1 MPSAPTWFTSH
12 DQPPK
17 LITALPKAQRSARSN
32 PPCRLCLAA
41 SEIATPQHPNKD
53 IEISRLWNLLSPT
66 VRLRFSLP
74 PYRSSKMHYTD
85 FLLSVHPH
93 VEKAPYSLFKR
104 DCVDCPGTTPSC
116 PSCSGG
122 KVCSLV
128 PQSCDT
134 CAYTTCVAS
143 NNVPSHHS
151 GPNVGAIAG
160 GVIGGIFFIG
170 VLVFAFYWFV
180 IRPRRIKLEE
190 EWEEEDEAENRK
202 SHFNMQRSERAS
214 VHTVHSVAN
223 SILSRASNFIP
234 IAYIPGVMN
243 RNGTQEHV
251 PPVPPIP
258 AAHGPPLSGASNN
271 GEALF
276 FRPADLRD
284 STYSDT
290 SSLDNRSTFFGRPS
304 ITPSLAR
311 SSIATYRDDA
321 VVNPM
326 PAQTV
331 LRGKANV
338 VSVKSGNSASPSPQT
353 TPAEEI
359 GNPLNRSA
367 SGRKLNIV
375 MPASSDAVRPGSA
388 NSNSSQQTLS
398 SASYGKPTLLTLG
411 GNKAAK
417 PKGQRFPVSSSSS
430 GSTTPQKPTI
440 SSPLA
445 TSTATTPDEQD
456 ASPFSDNASITK
468 SPEQKGAKRTPG
480 GLSAVIEETQSLR
493 GSLGANK
500 RLSRQMEVPRGQ
512 SPFGDEHEA

>member
-1 MPSAPTWFTSH
+1 MESTLSNGAASLSPSA
-12 DQPPK
+12 
-17 LITALPKAQRSARSN
+17 
-32 PPCRLCLAA
+32 
-41 SEIATPQHPNKD
+41 
-53 IEISRLWNLLSPT
+53 
-66 VRLRFSLP
+66 
-74 PYRSSKMHYTD
+74 YRSTKMQYTD

-93 VEKAPYSLFKR
+93 VEKALYSLFKR
-104 DCVDCPGTTPSC
+104 DCFDCPGTTPSC
-116 PSCSGG
+116 PSCPNG

-128 PQSCDT
+128 PQSCDK

-276 FRPADLRD
+276 FHPGDLRD

-338 VSVKSGNSASPSPQT
+338 VSVKSGNSATPSPQT
-353 TPAEEI
+353 TPAEELS
-359 GNPLNRSA
+359 NPLNRSA

-375 MPASSDAVRPGSA
+375 MPTSSDAVRPGSA

-411 GNKAAK
+411 GSKPKAAK
-417 PKGQRFPVSSSSS
+417 GRFPVSSSDS
-430 GSTTPQKPTI
+430 PKPNI

-456 ASPFSDNASITK
+456 ASPFSDAASI
-468 SPEQKGAKRTPG
+468 SHENNGAKRTPG

-493 GSLGANK
+493 GSLAAR
-500 RLSRQMEVPRGQ
+500 RLSRHQEVPRGQ
-512 SPFGDEHEA
+512 SPFGDEHET

>member
-1 MPSAPTWFTSH
+1 MESTF
-12 DQPPK
+12 
-17 LITALPKAQRSARSN
+17 SN
-32 PPCRLCLAA
+32 
-41 SEIATPQHPNKD
+41 
-53 IEISRLWNLLSPT
+53 
-66 VRLRFSLP
+66 
-74 PYRSSKMHYTD
+74 
-85 FLLSVHPH
+85 VHPH
-93 VEKAPYSLFKR
+93 VERALHSLFKR
-104 DCVDCPGTTPSC
+104 NCVDCPRTTPSC
-116 PSCSGG
+116 PSCPGG

-134 CAYTTCVAS
+134 CAYTTCVVS
-143 NNVPSHHS
+143 NDAPSQHS

-160 GVIGGIFFIG
+160 GVVGGVFFIG
-170 VLVFAFYWFV
+170 LIVFAFYWYV
-180 IRPRRIKLEE
+180 IRPRRVRLEE

-202 SHFNMQRSERAS
+202 SNFNMHRSERAS

-243 RNGTQEHV
+243 RNGNQEHV

-258 AAHGPPLSGASNN
+258 AAHGPPVSGHSSN

-276 FRPADLRD
+276 FSPADLRD
-284 STYSDT
+284 STYSDS

-338 VSVKSGNSASPSPQT
+338 VSVKSGNSGTPTSTPPQT
-353 TPAEEI
+353 TPADEI
-359 GNPLNRSA
+359 ANPLNRSA

-375 MPASSDAVRPGSA
+375 MPTSVDAIRPGS
-388 NSNSSQQTLS
+388 SNSSLSQQTLS
-398 SASYGKPTLLTLG
+398 SASYGKPTLLTVG
-411 GNKAAK
+411 GGKPK
-417 PKGQRFPVSSSSS
+417 PKGRFPVSPDPS
-430 GSTTPQKPTI
+430 STTSQTKPNV

-445 TSTATTPDEQD
+445 SSAATTPDEEID
-456 ASPFSDNASITK
+456 ASPFSDAASI
-468 SPEQKGAKRTPG
+468 SPPVGPKRTPG
-480 GLSAVIEETQSLR
+480 GLSAVIEETASMR
-493 GSLGANK
+493 GSLAAR
-500 RLSRQMEVPRGQ
+500 RLSRQQQHQVPRGE

>member
-1 MPSAPTWFTSH
+1 
-12 DQPPK
+12 
-17 LITALPKAQRSARSN
+17 
-32 PPCRLCLAA
+32 
-41 SEIATPQHPNKD
+41 
-53 IEISRLWNLLSPT
+53 

-74 PYRSSKMHYTD
+74 LSINKMHFTD
-85 FLLSVHPH
+85 ILLSVHPH
-93 VEKAPYSLFKR
+93 VEKALYSLFKR

-160 GVIGGIFFIG
+160 GVIGGIFFVG
-170 VLVFAFYWFV
+170 LMVFTFYWYV

-202 SHFNMQRSERAS
+202 SHFNMARSERGS

-258 AAHGPPLSGASNN
+258 AAHGPPVSGQSNN

-338 VSVKSGNSASPSPQT
+338 VSVKSGNSGTPTSTPPLT
-353 TPAEEI
+353 TPADEI
-359 GNPLNRSA
+359 SNPLGRSA

-375 MPASSDAVRPGSA
+375 MPTSSDAIRPGSA
-388 NSNSSQQTLS
+388 NSSSSSQQTLS

-411 GNKAAK
+411 NSKPK
-417 PKGQRFPVSSSSS
+417 PKGRFPVSDSQ
-430 GSTTPQKPTI
+430 GKPNV

-445 TSTATTPDEQD
+445 VSAATTPDEQND
-456 ASPFSDNASITK
+456 ASPFSDAAAV
-468 SPEQKGAKRTPG
+468 SPQVVGGKRTPG
-480 GLSAVIEETQSLR
+480 GLSAVIEETPSLR
-493 GSLGANK
+493 GSLAAR
-500 RLSRQMEVPRGQ
+500 RLSRQQQQQNQVPRGQ

>member
-1 MPSAPTWFTSH
+1 MESTF
-12 DQPPK
+12 
-17 LITALPKAQRSARSN
+17 SN
-32 PPCRLCLAA
+32 
-41 SEIATPQHPNKD
+41 
-53 IEISRLWNLLSPT
+53 
-66 VRLRFSLP
+66 
-74 PYRSSKMHYTD
+74 
-85 FLLSVHPH
+85 VHPH
-93 VEKAPYSLFKR
+93 VEKALHSLFKR
-104 DCVDCPGTTPSC
+104 ACLDCPGTTPSC

-143 NNVPSHHS
+143 NDGSPHHS
-151 GPNVGAIAG
+151 GPNVAAIAG
-160 GVIGGIFFIG
+160 GVIGGIFFVG
-170 VLVFAFYWFV
+170 VLVFAFYWYV

-190 EWEEEDEAENRK
+190 EWEEEDQAENRK
-202 SHFNMQRSERAS
+202 SNFNMQRSERAS

-243 RNGTQEHV
+243 RNGGEEHV

-258 AAHGPPLSGASNN
+258 AAHGPPLSASSSN
-271 GEALF
+271 GDALF
-276 FRPADLRD
+276 FRPGDLRD

-338 VSVKSGNSASPSPQT
+338 VSVKSGNSGTPTSTPPQN
-353 TPAEEI
+353 TPADEI
-359 GNPLNRSA
+359 SNPLNRSA

-375 MPASSDAVRPGSA
+375 MPASSDAIRPGSS
-388 NSNSSQQTLS
+388 NSDSSQQTLS
-398 SASYGKPTLLTLG
+398 SASYGKPVLLTLG
-411 GNKAAK
+411 SKTK
-417 PKGQRFPVSSSSS
+417 PKGRFPVSPD
-430 GSTTPQKPTI
+430 PQARPNV

-445 TSTATTPDEQD
+445 SSTTTTPDTEID
-456 ASPFSDNASITK
+456 ASPFADSASIS
-468 SPEQKGAKRTPG
+468 SPQQQQQQTTPKRTPG
-480 GLSAVIEETQSLR
+480 GLSAVIEETASAR
-493 GSLGANK
+493 GSLPANK
-500 RLSRQMEVPRGQ
+500 RLSRQQYQQVPRGQ

>member
-1 MPSAPTWFTSH
+1 MASPF
-12 DQPPK
+12 
-17 LITALPKAQRSARSN
+17 SN
-32 PPCRLCLAA
+32 GAA
-41 SEIATPQHPNKD
+41 SP
-53 IEISRLWNLLSPT
+53 
-66 VRLRFSLP
+66 SLP
-74 PYRSSKMHYTD
+74 VSINKMRFTD
-85 FLLSVHPH
+85 ILLSVHPH
-93 VEKAPYSLFKR
+93 VENALSSLFKR

-170 VLVFAFYWFV
+170 LIVFAFYWYV

-202 SHFNMQRSERAS
+202 SHFNMARSERAS

-243 RNGTQEHV
+243 RNGTSEHV

-258 AAHGPPLSGASNN
+258 AAHGPPVSGQSNN

-276 FRPADLRD
+276 FRPGDLRD

-321 VVNPM
+321 IVNPM

-338 VSVKSGNSASPSPQT
+338 VSVKSGNSGTPTSTPPQT

-359 GNPLNRSA
+359 SNPLNRSA
-367 SGRKLNIV
+367 SGRKLNII
-375 MPASSDAVRPGSA
+375 MPTSSDAIRPGSS
-388 NSNSSQQTLS
+388 NSSSSSQQTLS

-411 GNKAAK
+411 GSGSSKQK
-417 PKGQRFPVSSSSS
+417 LKGRFPVSSDSQARPS
-430 GSTTPQKPTI
+430 I

-445 TSTATTPDEQD
+445 VSTATTPDEQND
-456 ASPFSDNASITK
+456 ASPFSDAASISPTK
-468 SPEQKGAKRTPG
+468 EHKRTPG
-480 GLSAVIEETQSLR
+480 GLSAVIEETPSLR
-493 GSLGANK
+493 GSLAAR
-500 RLSRQMEVPRGQ
+500 RLSRQQTHPQVPRGQ

>member
-1 MPSAPTWFTSH
+1 MDSSSF
-12 DQPPK
+12 
-17 LITALPKAQRSARSN
+17 SN
-32 PPCRLCLAA
+32 GADLVFPFWTL
-41 SEIATPQHPNKD
+41 
-53 IEISRLWNLLSPT
+53 
-66 VRLRFSLP
+66 
-74 PYRSSKMHYTD
+74 
-85 FLLSVHPH
+85 HPH
-93 VEKAPYSLFKR
+93 VEKALHNLFKR
-104 DCVDCPGTTPSC
+104 NCVDCPGTTPSC

-134 CAYTTCVAS
+134 CAYTTCVTS
-143 NNVPSHHS
+143 NDGSSHHS

-160 GVIGGIFFIG
+160 GVIGGIIVVG
-170 VLVFAFYWFV
+170 VLVFFFYWKV
-180 IRPRRIKLEE
+180 IRPRRIKLEDQ
-190 EWEEEDEAENRK
+190 WEEEDQAEDRK
-202 SHFNMQRSERAS
+202 SAFNMQRSERAS

-243 RNGTQEHV
+243 RDGREEHV

-258 AAHGPPLSGASNN
+258 AAHGPPVSGGSSN

-276 FRPADLRD
+276 FRPQDLRD

-321 VVNPM
+321 VINPM

-338 VSVKSGNSASPSPQT
+338 VSVKSGNSGTPTSTPPNS

-359 GNPLNRSA
+359 ANPLNRSA

-375 MPASSDAVRPGSA
+375 MPASSDSIRLGS
-388 NSNSSQQTLS
+388 SGSDSSQQTLS
-398 SASYGKPTLLTLG
+398 SASYGKPTLLTVG
-411 GNKAAK
+411 GKPK
-417 PKGQRFPVSSSSS
+417 PKGRFPVSPDS
-430 GSTTPQKPTI
+430 STTASPAQTKPNV

-445 TSTATTPDEQD
+445 SSEATTPDAEYD
-456 ASPFSDNASITK
+456 ASPFADSASIS
-468 SPEQKGAKRTPG
+468 SPPQNPKRTPG
-480 GLSAVIEETQSLR
+480 GLSAVIEETASSR
-493 GSLGANK
+493 GSLPKGK
-500 RLSRQMEVPRGQ
+500 FRQSQHMQLRGQ